1 MVERVAEFCTY
12 IIAEMGYLGVG
23 FLMALESM
31 IAPIP
36 SELVMPFAGFLAA
49 EERMTVSGIIL
60 ATSMGSLIGSVIS
73 YYMGYFG
80 GRPVVMKVGRYL
92 LLNREHLDWTERWFA
107 RNGSWTILV
116 SRFIPVVRHL
126 ISIPAGMGR
135 MRLAPFCAYT
145 LIGATIWNSF
155 LLGCGFK
162 LRKNWTLVQKY
173 SHELDLIVVA
183 LLAAATIWF
192 VMTHLRRSRV
202 AAANCSAQ
210 PVDGPQARVK

>member
-12 IIAEMGYLGVG
+12 IIGELGYLGVG

-49 EERMTVSGIIL
+49 EDKMSVAGIIL
-60 ATSMGSLIGSVIS
+60 ATSLGSIIGSLIS

-80 GRPVVMKVGRYL
+80 GRPVVLKVGRYL
-92 LLNREHLDWTERWFA
+92 LLNREHLDWTEQWFA
-107 RNGSWTILV
+107 RHGSWTILV

-135 MRLAPFCAYT
+135 MRLASFCIYT
-145 LIGATIWNSF
+145 LIGATIWNTF
-155 LLGCGFK
+155 LLVCGFK
-162 LRKNWTLVQKY
+162 LRQNWTLVQKY

-183 LLAAATIWF
+183 LLIVVTIWF
-192 VMTHLRRSRV
+192 VMTHVRRSR
-202 AAANCSAQ
+202 AATANCSVAQ
-210 PVDGPQARVK
+210 VDGPQARVK